1 MLLGVQVAEEQA
13 RSKRLAE
20 KLAAARHALGSTPM
34 HVQLRSAEDGKRKA
48 EQHAEHM
55 RQVWLL
61 SQMTMTF
68 IIMCM
73 RPIEEA
79 CHAWPAP
86 GRAVN

>member
-1 MLLGVQVAEEQA
+1 MLGVQVAEEQA

-20 KLAAARHALGSTPM
+20 KLAAARHASGSTPM
-34 HVQLRSAEDGKRKA
+34 HAQLASAEDGKRKA

-68 IIMCM
+68 MIICM
-73 RPIEEA
+73 RPIEESS
-79 CHAWPAP
+79 WLSLL
-86 GRAVN
+86 AVST